1 MLLSLRVT
9 QLGRR
14 VRTLG
19 FFEFLCRDTM
29 PSKEDVMGLA
39 MDVMG
44 LPVREAYTSYMY
56 LRYNLYEHLFQFLW
70 KLMLLKMQLRV
81 IFLLGEDKK
90 CTLF

>member
-1 MLLSLRVT
+1 MLLFLRVT

-29 PSKEDVMGLA
+29 PSKDVMGLA

-44 LPVREAYTSYMY
+44 LPVREAYTSYMN
-56 LRYNLYEHLFQFLW
+56 LRYNLYEHLYFNF
-70 KLMLLKMQLRV
+70 
-81 IFLLGEDKK
+81 FGS
-90 CTLF
+90 